1 MLKKTEKYAA
11 LSALCVLTILSA
23 CRRDEVTVA
32 GKSPIELTAG
42 VAGESPAV
50 TKAVV
55 THGSGAE
62 ALARGTSLYMVMKS
76 EKNNTD
82 ALYTR
87 TIGYAQETA
96 TATSNTVKFA
106 SQYGRFWEDSH
117 SRNSQLS
124 VYSACV
130 PAYYLAAS
138 VYEGVTPDGTADATT
153 WTVNDSDEYDN
164 TWVAGSDA
172 TLIAWPLRSASAA
185 NQADD
190 YVASQDLCFSNNVVG
205 DSRVVFDDTAR
216 KFGKGQLIFYH
227 ALTKITFR
235 IKKGEG
241 FQTHDPFQFS
251 NDKENIVLKDVNVA
265 GTFDVA
271 EGEFDPTT
279 ITTGTIKEFG
289 LAGSNDTYSYILD
302 ALLLPGTDLS
312 DDSTDK
318 IEFTIDNNLYH
329 LSKKHLKDALK
340 DKFLADGTTPALDE
354 GKTRAGVH
362 YIFDMTVGKKKM
374 DSFTASV
381 MPWESVTA
389 DETTP
394 TNARIV
400 VSLLSNGVP
409 QTGTPSTFDLYRAAN
424 VSPTIDDDYESY
436 DWKTGYVGNK
446 ATLKETKSGEY
457 EAVEWYWPDNKTFYH
472 FRAVM
477 NGTVTEDAT
486 DGDYLPLT
494 GGKTLSPDVCWG
506 APINDADGKISKAI
520 GPTQS
525 TIALTLYHM
534 MSDVTITLT
543 TTDGTDKVT
552 IEDAVMELT
561 PVYPA
566 GKARMGS
573 GLVDPDGTAASVTNA
588 DNALTSSVAWQY
600 YFVPQSLED
609 VILTITTT
617 DNDQYKVSMK
627 DVTVGTGKIGSWQP
641 GTIYSYTFKLTKTG
655 IKQMSATLADW
666 KTVTADENVWF

>member
-1 MLKKTEKYAA
+1 MLKTTEKYAA

-23 CRRDEVTVA
+23 CRRDEVAVA
-32 GKSPIELTAG
+32 GKSPIEMTAG
-42 VAGESPAV
+42 IAGEGPAV
-50 TKAVV
+50 TKVYMP
-55 THGSGAE
+55 SGPSAE
-62 ALARGTSLYMVMKS
+62 ALIHGTSLYMVMKS
-76 EKNNTD
+76 EKDDAD
-82 ALYTR
+82 ALYSR
-87 TIGYAQETA
+87 TIGYAQEPDSQ
-96 TATSNTVKFA
+96 TSNTVKFA
-106 SQYGRFWEDSH
+106 SQFGRFWEDSH

-130 PAYYLAAS
+130 PAYYLEAS
-138 VYEGVTPDGTADATT
+138 VYEGVTPNGTADATT
-153 WTVNDSDEYDN
+153 WTVNGSDEYDN
-164 TWVAGSDA
+164 KWVAGSDA

-190 YVASQDLCFSNNVVG
+190 FVPSQDLCYSNNVSG
-205 DSRVVFDDTAR
+205 SDRVVFDETLR
-216 KFGKGQLIFYH
+216 KFGSGHLEFYH
-227 ALTKITFR
+227 AMTKITFR
-235 IKKGEG
+235 IRKGEG
-241 FQTHDPFQFS
+241 FQTDDPFKFT
-251 NDKENIVLKDVNVA
+251 NAHENIVMKDVNVA
-265 GTFDVA
+265 GTFDVSM
-271 EGEFDPTT
+271 GSFDSTT
-279 ITTGTIKEFG
+279 ISTGTVREFG
-289 LAGSNDTYSYILD
+289 VDDSDATYDYILN
-302 ALLLPGTDLS
+302 ALLVPGTDL
-312 DDSTDK
+312 DDDDNTK

-329 LSKKHLKDALK
+329 LSKKQLMDALYGRY
-340 DKFLADGTTPALDE
+340 LSNGWTYCLDE
-354 GKTRAGVH
+354 GKMLPGVH
-362 YIFDMTVGKKKM
+362 YVFDMTVGKKKM

-446 ATLKETKSGEY
+446 ADLNEINAGEY
-457 EAVEWYWPDNKTFYH
+457 EAIEWYWPDNKTFYH

-477 NGTVTEDAT
+477 NSTVTEDTT

-573 GLVDPDGTAASVTNA
+573 GLVDPDGTAGTVTNA
-588 DNALTSSVAWQY
+588 DNAITSSVAWQY

-627 DVTVGTGKIGSWQP
+627 DVTVGTEKIGSWQP

>member
-1 MLKKTEKYAA
+1 MLHSVEKYLALAA
-11 LSALCVLTILSA
+11 LGMLTFCA
-23 CRRDEVTVA
+23 CRRSDVPMVE
-32 GKSPIELTAG
+32 KSPICLTAG
-42 VAGESPAV
+42 VTGDTPAV
-50 TKAVV
+50 TKAVTAV
-55 THGSGAE
+55 GTGSP
-62 ALARGTSLYMVMKS
+62 LDKGTSFYMVLKS
-76 EKNNTD
+76 EKDNSD
-82 ALYTR
+82 PLFSR
-87 TIGYAQETA
+87 TIGFTEA
-96 TATSNTVKFA
+96 SVVKFA
-106 SQYGRFWEDSH
+106 SQYGRFWEDSY

-124 VYSACV
+124 VFAACV
-130 PAYYLAAS
+130 PGYYLAES
-138 VYEGVTPDGTADATT
+138 VSDGAT
-153 WTVNDSDEYDN
+153 VSGAEDSSIWRIGGHDEYDN
-164 TWVAGSDA
+164 RWLPGSDA
-172 TLIAWPLRSASAA
+172 TDIEWPLRDVTAGH
-185 NQADD
+185 QADD
-190 YVASQDLCFSNNVVG
+190 FVAAQDLCFSNNVSTLAG
-205 DSRVVFDDTAR
+205 ENRVTFDESLK
-216 KFGKGQLIFYH
+216 KFGSGHLVFYH
-227 ALTKITFR
+227 ALTKVTFR
-235 IKKGEG
+235 IRKGEG
-241 FQTHDPFQFS
+241 FVDSDAFS
-251 NDKENIVLKDVNVA
+251 FTNEKENVVLKNVNLA
-265 GTFDVA
+265 GTFDLKD
-271 EGEFDPTT
+271 GEFTT
-279 ITTGTIKEFG
+279 VETGDLTEFKNQG
-289 LAGSNDTYSYILD
+289 ASGSYAYVLD
-302 ALLLPGTDLS
+302 ALLVPGTDLN
-312 DDSTDK
+312 DAAADQVY
-318 IEFTIDNNLYH
+318 FTIDYNLYH
-329 LSKKHLKDALK
+329 LSKKTLLNALAGK
-340 DKFLADGTTPALDE
+340 TFGTADTPALD
-354 GKTRAGVH
+354 GTAMRAGVH